1 MAIFYGSAVLNGP
14 GGSADSPEVFV
25 PRPAATIGTP
35 TVMALPF
42 AAETVDEA
50 WNKQILWHALMRR
63 AGDLQHELRPVSQY
77 AEARKAAI
85 MRLERLAENLEAVD
99 GDSVIRLIDLVG

>member
-1 MAIFYGSAVLNGP
+1 MAIFYGSALLNGP

-35 TVMALPF
+35 TVMALPLE
-42 AAETVDEA
+42 AETADEA
-50 WNKQILWHALMRR
+50 LNKQILWHALMCR
-63 AGDLQHELRPVSQY
+63 AGDLRHELRPVSQY

-85 MRLERLAENLEAVD
+85 TLLERLAENLEA
-99 GDSVIRLIDLVG
+99 